1 MNLNE
6 RESIPLLAAVCLHG
20 RWHNVGFYA
29 KVVAALQA
37 TLRGRLDRVKLQYAL
52 LAESRYT
59 GEAVV
64 PSGNRK
70 YQFSRRARH
79 ITHPVCDLQRRATAA
94 SVPPLPPYRGFLH
107 HGRAPGC
114 PTGFPLV
121 GYARSILKR
130 VYCSVNADPRIV
142 EIRGKTTTSVFFFR
156 RKGGVLCLYF

>member
-6 RESIPLLAAVCLHG
+6 RESIPSLAAVCLHG

-59 GEAVV
+59 GEVVV

-79 ITHPVCDLQRRATAA
+79 ITRPVLRSTEARYSHFGTAVAAISRLPSSWPRSRLPDWLSARR
-94 SVPPLPPYRGFLH
+94 L
-107 HGRAPGC
+107 C
-114 PTGFPLV
+114 P
-121 GYARSILKR
+121 
-130 VYCSVNADPRIV
+130 
-142 EIRGKTTTSVFFFR
+142 
-156 RKGGVLCLYF
+156 